1 MITKLEQL
9 EIEYHELCEVIESQR
24 QAIKPLQKHKN
35 ALRNK
40 ISVYKLREKTK
51 KV

>member
-1 MITKLEQL
+1 MITKLEK
-9 EIEYHELCEVIESQR
+9 EYEELCEIIDFHR
-24 QAIKPLQKHKN
+24 QAIKPLQKRKN

-40 ISVYKLREKTK
+40 IAVYKLREKWK